1 MNDSSR
7 VIVAHYLVPV
17 KPSPVTP
24 VPAATLVLLRDRS
37 VDVVEVLLIRRH
49 GASKFAAGDFVFPGG
64 KIELSDGPADAAGW
78 CRGVDA
84 AQAARA
90 LRLEDAPDAALG
102 HWIGVIRET
111 FEEAG
116 ILLAYAEGGRLARV
130 DDQRYVI
137 YRHACQKDHRAFWE
151 MLRAE
156 RLTLATDRLVYFA
169 HWITPET
176 QPLRFD
182 TRFFAAAMPPG
193 QDAVADEHEIT
204 EVRWLAPREALDSSA
219 RGELSLR
226 NPTVKNL
233 ELFDGAPSAAAALE
247 RLHGREVP
255 TILPRVII
263 EGARR
268 RVLLPGDAGYE

>member
-1 MNDSSR
+1 MNDSGR
-7 VIVAHYLVPV
+7 VIVAHYRVPV

-24 VPAATLVLLRDRS
+24 VPAATLVLLRDRPAGGF
-37 VDVVEVLLIRRH
+37 DILLMQRH
-49 GASKFAAGDFVFPGG
+49 AKSKFAAGDFVFPGG
-64 KIELSDGPADAAGW
+64 KLTREDNPPD
-78 CRGVDA
+78 
-84 AQAARA
+84 A
-90 LRLEDAPDAALG
+90 LRWCTGLDPAAAAKTLGLEDTELALA
-102 HWIGVIRET
+102 HCIGVIRET

-116 ILLAYAEGGRLARV
+116 ILLAYAEDGRLARV
-130 DDQRYVI
+130 DDQRYAI
-137 YRHACQKDHRAFWE
+137 YRHACQQDHRAFWE

-156 RLTLATDRLVYFA
+156 RLTLATDLLVYFA

-193 QDAVADEHEIT
+193 QDAVADQHEIT

-233 ELFDGAPSAAAALE
+233 ELFDGAPAAAAALE
-247 RLHGREVP
+247 RLQGRAVP

-263 EGARR
+263 EGDRR
-268 RVLLPGDAGYE
+268 RVLLPGDAGYD

>member
-1 MNDSSR
+1 MFLSLRRPSALIDVRPPRVNDSSR

-17 KPSPVTP
+17 KPSPVTQ

-84 AQAARA
+84 AQAARE

-130 DDQRYVI
+130 EDQR
-137 YRHACQKDHRAFWE
+137 
-151 MLRAE
+151 
-156 RLTLATDRLVYFA
+156 FA
-169 HWITPET
+169 STP
-176 QPLRFD
+176 PNRC
-182 TRFFAAAMPPG
+182 
-193 QDAVADEHEIT
+193 
-204 EVRWLAPREALDSSA
+204 
-219 RGELSLR
+219 RGG
-226 NPTVKNL
+226 PQ
-233 ELFDGAPSAAAALE
+233 
-247 RLHGREVP
+247 VP
-255 TILPRVII
+255 N
-263 EGARR
+263 
-268 RVLLPGDAGYE
+268 